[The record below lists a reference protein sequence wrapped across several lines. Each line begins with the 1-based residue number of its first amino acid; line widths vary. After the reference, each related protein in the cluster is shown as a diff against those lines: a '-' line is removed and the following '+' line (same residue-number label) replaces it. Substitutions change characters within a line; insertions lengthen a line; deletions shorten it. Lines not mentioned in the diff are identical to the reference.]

1 MIIGVSKRKAGEETG
16 WKPVCRDRRGR
27 LSSQCLA
34 CQNGRQ
40 AKKQAGSLFAGT
52 GEDACLPNDDHYES
66 WLMAEMSAAMIL
78 PFRTIAQP
86 DRSSRAACSNAS
98 AVT

>member
-1 MIIGVSKRKAGEETG
+1 
-16 WKPVCRDRRGR
+16 
-27 LSSQCLA
+27 LA

-52 GEDACLPNDDHYES
+52 GEDACLPQCLACQNGRQVKKQAGSLFAGTGEDACLPNDDHYES
-66 WLMAEMSAAMIL
+66 WIMAEMSAAMIL

>member
-1 MIIGVSKRKAGEETG
+1 MILLFGMSKGMAGEETG
-16 WKPVCRDRRGR
+16 WKPVCRDHRVAG
-27 LSSQCLA
+27 
-34 CQNGRQ
+34 
-40 AKKQAGSLFAGT
+40 QAGEEAWLT
-52 GEDACLPNDDHYES
+52 NDDDHYKS